1 MTLDRLFSPLKV
13 GSLEFPNRI
22 VMAPLTRGRAGAER
36 TPNDMMVEY
45 YALRADAGL
54 IITEATDISPQGA
67 GWVGAPGIHN
77 DAQVAGWQKVTAA
90 VHAKGGRIFLQL
102 WHTGRASHPDFQPG
116 GALPVSSSA
125 IAIEGTIYTPQGKKP
140 YVAPR
145 ALELDEIPGVI
156 QQYVDATR
164 RARDAGFDGV
174 EIHAANGY
182 LIDQF
187 IRDRVNQRTDAYGG
201 SIPNRLRLLDEVTA
215 AVVGAWSG
223 DAPGERLGQ
232 RVGVRLSPTGPFND
246 MSDSD
251 PLATFGYAAEILNA
265 YDLAYLHVMEALP
278 GHPFAGPEWL
288 RCAPDMRTT
297 FNNSFILNG
306 GYTAELAESAI
317 SEGDTDLVAFG
328 VPFIANPDLVERF
341 RTGAEL
347 NPPDPNTFYTAGA
360 EGYIDYPVLATV

>member
-1 MTLDRLFSPLKV
+1 MELNMTLDRLFSPLKV
-13 GSLEFPNRI
+13 GSLELPNRI
-22 VMAPLTRGRAGAER
+22 VMAPMTRGRAGAER
-36 TPNDMMVEY
+36 TPNNMMVEY

-90 VHAKGGRIFLQL
+90 VHNKGGRIFLQL

-125 IAIEGTIYTPQGKKP
+125 IAIESTIYTPQGKKP

-145 ALELDEIPGVI
+145 ALELDEIPGII

-187 IRDRVNQRTDAYGG
+187 IRDRVNHRTDAYGG

-223 DAPGERLGQ
+223 A
-232 RVGVRLSPTGPFND
+232 RVGVRLSPTGPYND

-251 PLATFGYAAEILNA
+251 PMATFAYAAEILNA
-265 YDLAYLHVMEALP
+265 YDLAYLHVVEALP
-278 GHPFAGPEWL
+278 GHMLAGPEGL

-297 FNNSFILNG
+297 FNDTFILNG
-306 GYTAELAESAI
+306 GYTAAIAESAI
-317 SEGDTDLVAFG
+317 AEGDTDLVAFG

-341 RTGAEL
+341 GTGAEL

-360 EGYIDYPVLATV
+360 EGYIDYPVLASV

>member
-13 GSLEFPNRI
+13 GSLELPNRI
-22 VMAPLTRGRAGAER
+22 VMAPLTRGRAGAEG

-45 YALRADAGL
+45 YALRASAGL
-54 IITEATDISPQGA
+54 IISEATSISPQGA

-77 DAQVAGWQKVTAA
+77 DAQVKGWQKVTAA
-90 VHAKGGRIFLQL
+90 VHERGGRIVLQL

-116 GALPVSSSA
+116 GVLPVSSSA
-125 IAIEGTIYTPQGKKP
+125 IAIAGMTHTPQGKQP

-164 RARDAGFDGV
+164 HAHDAGFDGV

-187 IRDRVNQRTDAYGG
+187 IRDSVNQRTDAYGG
-201 SIPNRLRLLDEVTA
+201 SIPNRLRLLDEVTE

-223 DAPGERLGQ
+223 D

-265 YDLAYLHVMEALP
+265 YDLAYLHVIEALP
-278 GHPFAGPEWL
+278 GHMFAGAEGL

-297 FNNSFILNG
+297 FNGVFMLNG
-306 GYTAELAESAI
+306 GYTAALAESAI

-347 NPPDPNTFYTAGA
+347 NPPDPNTFYTTGA
-360 EGYIDYPVLATV
+360 EGYIDYPVLAIARSN

>member
-1 MTLDRLFSPLKV
+1 MELNMTLDRLFSPLKV
-13 GSLEFPNRI
+13 GSLELPNRI
-22 VMAPLTRGRAGAER
+22 VMAPMTRGRAGAER
-36 TPNDMMVEY
+36 TPNNMMVEY

-90 VHAKGGRIFLQL
+90 VHNKGGRIFLQL

-125 IAIEGTIYTPQGKKP
+125 IAIESTIYTPQGKKP

-145 ALELDEIPGVI
+145 ALELDEIPGII

-187 IRDRVNQRTDAYGG
+187 IRDRVNHRTDAYGG

-223 DAPGERLGQ
+223 A
-232 RVGVRLSPTGPFND
+232 RVGVRLSPTGPYND

-251 PLATFGYAAEILNA
+251 PMATFAYAAEILNA
-265 YDLAYLHVMEALP
+265 YDLAYLHVVEALP
-278 GHPFAGPEWL
+278 GHMLAGPEGF
-288 RCAPDMRTT
+288 RCALDMRTT
-297 FNNSFILNG
+297 FDGMFILNG

-317 SEGDTDLVAFG
+317 SEGDTDSVAFG

-341 RTGAEL
+341 RIGAEL

-360 EGYIDYPVLATV
+360 EGYIDYPVLASV

>member
-13 GSLEFPNRI
+13 GSLELPNRI

-36 TPNDMMVEY
+36 TPNDLMVEY

-67 GWVGAPGIHN
+67 GWVDAPGIHT
-77 DAQVAGWQKVTAA
+77 DAQVKGWQKVTEA
-90 VHAKGGRIFLQL
+90 VHDKGGRIYLQL
-102 WHTGRASHPDFQPG
+102 WHMGRASHPDFQPG

-125 IAIEGTIYTPQGKKP
+125 IAIAGFAHTPLGKKP
-140 YVAPR
+140 YVTPR
-145 ALELDEIPGVI
+145 ALETDEIPGVI
-156 QQYVDATR
+156 QQYVDATL

-187 IRDRVNQRTDAYGG
+187 IRDRVNHRTDAYGG

-215 AVVGAWSG
+215 AVVNAWSG
-223 DAPGERLGQ
+223 NN
-232 RVGVRLSPTGPFND
+232 VGVRLSPTGPFND

-265 YDLAYLHVMEALP
+265 FDLAYLHVLEALP
-278 GHPFAGPEWL
+278 GHMLAAEGV
-288 RCAPDMRTT
+288 RCSDDMRST
-297 FNNSFILNG
+297 FNGVFMVNG
-306 GYTAELAESAI
+306 GYTAELAETAI
-317 SEGDTDLVAFG
+317 EQGDTDLVAFG
-328 VPFIANPDLVERF
+328 VPFIANPDLVDRF
-341 RTGAEL
+341 ETGAEL
-347 NPPDPNTFYTAGA
+347 NPPDASTFYTSGA
-360 EGYIDYPVLATV
+360 KGYTDYPVLANV